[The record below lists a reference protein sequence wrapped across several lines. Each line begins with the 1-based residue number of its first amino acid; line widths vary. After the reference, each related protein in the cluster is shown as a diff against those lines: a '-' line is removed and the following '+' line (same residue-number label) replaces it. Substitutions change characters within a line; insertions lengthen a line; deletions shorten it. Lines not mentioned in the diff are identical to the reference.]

1 MSDTFIAFW
10 SGMAG
15 GVVVGIMASAILT
28 AIANNIEGE
37 NYNERESEHKENG

>member
-15 GVVVGIMASAILT
+15 GAVIGIMASAVLT
-28 AIANNIEGE
+28 AISNNIEGE
-37 NYNERESEHKENG
+37 NDNERESEHKENG

>member
-1 MSDTFIAFW
+1 MTDCFIAFW
-10 SGMAG
+10 SGAG
-15 GVVVGIMASAILT
+15 CGVVVGIMVAAILT